1 MTPALIRTLLTAI
14 LTLWLATSA
23 LADFNEGFAAY
34 QRDDYATAF
43 EEWLPIAEQ
52 GHAAAQKY
60 LGTMYEFGQGVSQ
73 DYAEA
78 VKWYRLAAE
87 QGIAFA
93 QYNLGGMYRKGRG
106 VPQDN
111 AEAVKWWR
119 LVAEQGHDDA
129 QYNLGGMYLNGKG
142 VPQDDAICTRICSK
156 PVRVI
161 YGVDGR
167 FCYPRRYP
175 EAINALAVSC

>member
-1 MTPALIRTLLTAI
+1 
-14 LTLWLATSA
+14 
-23 LADFNEGFAAY
+23 
-34 QRDDYATAF
+34 
-43 EEWLPIAEQ
+43 
-52 GHAAAQKY
+52 
-60 LGTMYEFGQGVSQ
+60 MYEFGQGVSQ

-119 LVAEQGHDDA
+119 LGGIDYTSSQ
-129 QYNLGGMYLNGKG
+129 LG
-142 VPQDDAICTRICSK
+142 R
-156 PVRVI
+156 
-161 YGVDGR
+161 
-167 FCYPRRYP
+167 
-175 EAINALAVSC
+175 